1 MLGRSR
7 CDGALQIPVAGVGN
21 GEAVHEFEGLI
32 LGDLD
37 RVVASVRERAITGGA
52 VSVTADVRAHYSSG
66 CGGCPAGAH
75 DASRRGRGPP
85 GVEACTSTRAATCL
99 AAVKAFRDGFL
110 DVLDSSAM
118 SPEAL
123 LPHMRTVD
131 ALFDRLELET
141 LAIAERLGDGD
152 AGAPVLKDANMLAAL
167 PMPAFIIARD
177 GTMLFH
183 NDAALLV
190 VDDSNGR
197 RSDGNFKFPE
207 PVRRELAAFR
217 VSGATGHTAE
227 SELSTGRGLRYFQMR
242 FSPVDVAGERESAL
256 VILSDLT
263 HRRRAEE
270 ALRRSQAKYQSVFE
284 HMATGFALM
293 RVVLDRR
300 NRPMDYVIIEVNRAL
315 ESMFS
320 LQAGQLIG
328 LGERSHRAC
337 GRHRH
342 RLACDARAGRTHGPV
357 QRGGR
362 VRGLG
367 REMDIGLGLQSDPR
381 THRAHAVRHRCG
393 QGRSSGHGRR
403 RGVTGPFCR
412 S

>member
-1 MLGRSR
+1 
-7 CDGALQIPVAGVGN
+7 VGN

-32 LGDLD
+32 FGDLD

-52 VSVTADVRAHYSSG
+52 VSVTADVRALSQDVATALVAHTTP
-66 CGGCPAGAH
+66 PAEVA
-75 DASRRGRGPP
+75 ARLVS
-85 GVEACTSTRAATCL
+85 EACTSTRAATCL

-118 SPEAL
+118 SPDEV
-123 LPHMRTVD
+123 LPHVRTVG
-131 ALFDRLELET
+131 AFFDRLELET
-141 LAIAERLGDGD
+141 LAIAGRLEDGG

-190 VDDSNGR
+190 ADDSNGR
-197 RSDGNFKFPE
+197 RSDGTLQLPG

-284 HMATGFALM
+284 HMATGFALV

-320 LQAGQLIG
+320 LRAEQLIG
-328 LGERSHRAC
+328 CSASEAIALVGGIDIDWRAT
-337 GRHRH
+337 
-342 RLACDARAGRTHGPV
+342 LAPVALTGQSSEVEVYVASVGKWISVSAFSPIRGHIALMLSDTGVVRDGPPAKGDAAG
-357 QRGGR
+357 
-362 VRGLG
+362 
-367 REMDIGLGLQSDPR
+367 
-381 THRAHAVRHRCG
+381 
-393 QGRSSGHGRR
+393 
-403 RGVTGPFCR
+403 
-412 S
+412 

>member
-1 MLGRSR
+1 
-7 CDGALQIPVAGVGN
+7 VGN

-52 VSVTADVRAHYSSG
+52 VSLTADVRALSQDVATALVAHTTP
-66 CGGCPAGAH
+66 PAEVA
-75 DASRRGRGPP
+75 ARLVS
-85 GVEACTSTRAATCL
+85 EACTSTRAATCL

-118 SPEAL
+118 SPDAL

-141 LAIAERLGDGD
+141 LAIAERLEDGD

-190 VDDSNGR
+190 ADDSNGR
-197 RSDGNFKFPE
+197 RSDGTLQLPG

-320 LQAGQLIG
+320 LRAEQLIG
-328 LGERSHRAC
+328 CSASEAIALVGGIDIDWRAT
-337 GRHRH
+337 
-342 RLACDARAGRTHGPV
+342 LAPVALTGQSSEVEVYVASAGKWISVSAFSPI
-357 QRGGR
+357 RGHIA
-362 VRGLG
+362 L
-367 REMDIGLGLQSDPR
+367 MLSD
-381 THRAHAVRHRCG
+381 TGAVRDG
-393 QGRSSGHGRR
+393 PPA
-403 RGVTGPFCR
+403 TGDAAG
-412 S
+412 